1 MRLENRRRFLKASAA
16 AIAGAVAGESW
27 LSQAAGAEEP
37 AKMEIVDTHT
47 HFYDPTRPQGVP
59 WPAKDDKLLYRRVL
73 PEDYR
78 QLTKPHGVTG
88 TVVVEASPWV
98 EDNQWVLSL
107 AAKNPIIVGV
117 VGRLTPGTDDFRKH
131 LERFSKNSRF
141 RGLRLGVGELKKGLG
156 EDRFVK
162 DLKLLTEDDLEL
174 DAIGGPDLLPEV
186 VRLAGL
192 LPDLRVVINHVS
204 GVPIDGKAPP
214 RAWLDG
220 VREAAKRRQV
230 YCKVSGLAEATGKS
244 NGDAPKDVAFYKPVL
259 DALWEAFGEDRLIY
273 GSNWPVSERFATY
286 GTVQAVV
293 SDYFR
298 GKGKTAVAKFFAG
311 NAKAAYKW

>member
-1 MRLENRRRFLKASAA
+1 MRLETRRRFLKATAA
-16 AIAGAVAGESW
+16 GIAGAAAGESL

-47 HFYDPTRPQGVP
+47 HFYDPTRPQGIP

-73 PEDYR
+73 PEDYK

-107 AAKNPIIVGV
+107 GAKNPIIVGV
-117 VGRLTPGTDDFRKH
+117 VGRLTPGTDDFAKH
-131 LERFSKNSRF
+131 LTRFAKNGLF

-156 EDRFVK
+156 EDRFVN

-186 VRLAGL
+186 VLLAGL

-214 RAWLDG
+214 RAWLEG
-220 VREAAKRRQV
+220 IRAAAKHRRV

-273 GSNWPVSERFATY
+273 GSNWPVSERFASY
-286 GTVQAVV
+286 GTVQAIV
-293 SDYFR
+293 SEYFG
-298 GKGKTAVAKFFAG
+298 GKGKTAAAKFFAG